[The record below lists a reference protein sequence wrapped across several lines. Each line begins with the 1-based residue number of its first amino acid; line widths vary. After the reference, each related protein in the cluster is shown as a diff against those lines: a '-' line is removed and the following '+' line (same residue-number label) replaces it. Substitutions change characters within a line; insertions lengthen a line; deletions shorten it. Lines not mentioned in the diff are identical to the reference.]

1 MEERKNMRKENI
13 LRGLALVWAVSAVFA
28 LQAADVN
35 DDFESGIG
43 DWVGN
48 CSISNHAGVLYAKN
62 PPGNPLPN
70 SGHTKLLSIEGSAE
84 RSYVENGNRVVD
96 LLVMTE
102 ELSDEELPD
111 AGGDEQLKLAFD
123 TNGCINL
130 YHKLSPDAGSA
141 QWSKLSDTQYA
152 GGTWVRVSFAFDY
165 AAHRCQLKVDGSPC
179 VSQYGYK
186 SSSGL
191 DQPGSWYCMA
201 SNATALAKID
211 FLGCG
216 GVDDV
221 VNADMASYTP
231 STGDATATNGVDY
244 AWFDKNGIAWS
255 DPNETQAP
263 GGSGYT
269 LKQSFDAGT
278 DPFSSDKLYV
288 SDAGY
293 TASQLVLTFNG
304 CGKAYRV
311 EKSSAPFVDNTSATD
326 AGGTFTSN
334 VLENTTTWTGEFPSA
349 DLTYYRVRNSSAVTA
364 ETVNQFAIMKIS
376 SSTANTLVAL
386 PWRSLSSDVES
397 PTPITA
403 ANVVMT
409 NNLVNGDW
417 LLYYDGGF
425 KGWRLTNGVWTPTTA
440 VGVGGMNVT
449 AAAENAQLARGQA
462 IWLVRTTENGRNLNQ
477 PFYLYGQYDA
487 ASGSTQVPAGGSL
500 LANPDANSSFD
511 VSSGKISNAAENDE
525 IRVPDGSGGVPR
537 VIKKFNDGWRVKTIT
552 SEAVPEGGPH
562 GNGSASETTWSASG
576 NLTVPAGQGFMYI
589 RSSSAGT
596 APTVNW

>member
-1 MEERKNMRKENI
+1 MSKENFK
-13 LRGLALVWAVSAVFA
+13 RTLALAWGASAVA
-28 LQAADVN
+28 LTAHAVN
-35 DDFESGIG
+35 VTDTFEGDALGSTPEPWSGYCYVSNN
-43 DWVGN
+43 VG
-48 CSISNHAGVLYAKN
+48 SYAKD
-62 PPGNPLPN
+62 PPGCPVQ
-70 SGHTKLLSIEGSAE
+70 GDHTKMLSVEGSAE
-84 RSYVENGNRVVD
+84 RSYSESGNRVVE
-96 LLVMTE
+96 LLVMAD
-102 ELSDEELPD
+102 ELPDEELPE
-111 AGGDEQLKLAFD
+111 ASGDEQLKLAFD
-123 TNGCINL
+123 TTGCINL
-130 YHKLSPDAGSA
+130 YHKPSA
-141 QWSKLSDTQYA
+141 EAAARWSKLSDTVYPK
-152 GGTWVRVSFAFDY
+152 GTWVRLSFLFDY
-165 AAHRCQLKVDGSPC
+165 THHLCQLKIDGSPC
-179 VSQYGYK
+179 VSSCGFR
-186 SSSGL
+186 SASNL
-191 DQPGSWYCMA
+191 TAPGSWYYMA
-201 SNATALAKID
+201 TTSASSLAKID
-211 FLGCG
+211 FVGCG

-231 STGDATATNGVDY
+231 STGDTTATNGVDY

-255 DPNETQAP
+255 DPDATQAP

-293 TASQLVLTFNG
+293 TASQLVLKFNG
-304 CGKAYRV
+304 CGRAYRV

-349 DLTYYRVRNSSAVTA
+349 NLTYYRVRNSSAVTA

-376 SSTANTLVAL
+376 SSSANTLVAL
-386 PWRSLSSDVES
+386 PWRSLSSDIGS

-409 NNLVNGDW
+409 NNLVNGGW

-425 KGWRLTNGVWTPTTA
+425 KGWCLTDGVWTPTA
-440 VGVGGMNVT
+440 SVDVSGVKNVT

-462 IWLVRTTENGRNLNQ
+462 IWLVRTTEHGRNLNQ

-500 LANPDANSSFD
+500 LANPDVKSSFV
-511 VSSGKISNAAENDE
+511 VSSEKISNAAANDE
-525 IRVPDGSGGVPR
+525 IRVPDTAGGLPR
-537 VIKKFNDGWRVKTIT
+537 VIKKFDDGWKVKTIT
-552 SEAVPEGGPH
+552 NQSVPDGGPY
-562 GNGSASETTWSASG
+562 GGGASETTWSASG

-589 RSSSAGT
+589 RSSSEGT